1 MTYKIRTLAVLG
13 FLFFGSFICMSQNV
27 DDIKKQIA
35 NIKKRPNVYLYGE
48 ATASTQ
54 EEAISLAEGILYDEI
69 NQWADGERKL
79 KNASN
84 LLVNNKK
91 GLFTTLTTPRGNMF
105 RGFVFV
111 KKSDI
116 SEAGNVDIIEK
127 RQVVKEKP
135 VQEYVYPQ
143 LVREVAGLAT
153 YSQLDARLKQARQ
166 KGEISDYAS
175 MTFPDSPQDYFF
187 VVYNQ
192 SGQIVAVL
200 SDGENKTNI
209 RTGEPDSLKNYKGKK
224 AVGFKM

>member
-1 MTYKIRTLAVLG
+1 MTYRIRTLAVLG
-13 FLFFGSFICMSQNV
+13 FLFFSSFTCISQNV

-35 NIKKRPNVYLYGE
+35 TVKKRPNVYLYGE
-48 ATASTQ
+48 ATAATQ

-69 NQWADGERKL
+69 TQWADGERKL

-143 LVREVAGLAT
+143 LVREVAGLTT

-175 MTFPDSPQDYFF
+175 TTFPESPQDYFF

>member
-13 FLFFGSFICMSQNV
+13 FLLFGSFTCMSQNV

-35 NIKKRPNVYLYGE
+35 NIKKKPNVYLYGE

-91 GLFTTLTTPRGNMF
+91 GFFTTLTTPRGNMF